1 MLRTSLAALGLVI
14 CSSLPAYAVI
24 CSSSGEGL
32 SMSFSLG
39 LGANISEDD
48 QNQFDLM
55 NLRRLGV
62 DATRV
67 ERWGGCLRAYVR
79 KADGGEEMQYFEPG
93 SYRRVQ

>member
-1 MLRTSLAALGLVI
+1 MFRTGLAAFGLVVFTALPASAAI
-14 CSSLPAYAVI
+14 CSG
-24 CSSSGEGL
+24 SGEGL
-32 SMSFSLG
+32 SFSFNLG
-39 LGANISEDD
+39 LGADISEDD